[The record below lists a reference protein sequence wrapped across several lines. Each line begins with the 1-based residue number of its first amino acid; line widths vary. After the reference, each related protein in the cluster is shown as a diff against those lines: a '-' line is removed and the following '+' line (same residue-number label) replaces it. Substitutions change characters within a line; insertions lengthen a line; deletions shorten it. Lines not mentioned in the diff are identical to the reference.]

1 GHLLIVERWIGARPD
16 WFTVVI
22 QVGAA
27 LALLP
32 LFWKRLLAATPD
44 YLIKLAVAFGITGA
58 GGLVLHKL
66 KFELPETIGPV
77 AWATLIG
84 GVVILA
90 IERWR
95 AQSKPTTMSLTWGIA
110 IACGVAQL
118 VAAVF
123 PGTSRSGITIMVAIA
138 MGLVRLE

>member
-1 GHLLIVERWIGARPD
+1 MRLASWLQAILLGLVEGLTEFIPVSSTGHLLIVERWIGARPD

-32 LFWKRLLAATPD
+32 LFWKRLTSASQD

-66 KFELPETIGPV
+66 NFELPETIGPV

-84 GVVILA
+84 GVGILLV
-90 IERWR
+90 EQWR
-95 AQSKPTTMSLTWGIA
+95 SSSPA
-110 IACGVAQL
+110 
-118 VAAVF
+118 
-123 PGTSRSGITIMVAIA
+123 
-138 MGLVRLE
+138 